1 MQRSKIKSYRFC
13 VFLLFNLFLIIA
25 IFFLPAYA
33 EQIPDYEKPYSP
45 IFTDKSVYSWTDK
58 VKITILA
65 PSWNSDR
72 DLIDSIGD
80 DEYNPI
86 KISTGDHHLEP
97 YRFTETGVNT
107 GIFTAEVTLTGFS
120 HDADGDGDIDT
131 TPRTLGNG
139 PTSGFLE
146 VDRDSGIT
154 ISFEFADGVVVTES
168 VLTTW
173 NMGDVRFS
181 EDNFISDKSAL
192 IRVIDPD
199 LNLNP
204 EALDQIPIQVS
215 SDSDVAGIEVTAIET
230 SESSGIFVV
239 TITFTQNLSS
249 SGNRLLALPEDEIYA
264 KYDDHTLPKPY
275 STSDNLEIITLAR
288 VASSIPSLEKI
299 SNSQI
304 TLTDSSNNPLNSFQ
318 ANNRIQIVGSV
329 TNEQNFDQKFV
340 YLIQVKDHN
349 NSVVS
354 LSWMSGELSGKQNLS
369 VSQSW
374 LPKNSGTFFIES
386 YVWNSLEDQI
396 ALSQSI
402 SNSVIVE

>member
-1 MQRSKIKSYRFC
+1 MM
-13 VFLLFNLFLIIA
+13 

-154 ISFEFADGVVVTES
+154 ISFEFADGVVLTES

-215 SDSDVAGIEVTAIET
+215 SDSDAAGIEVTAIET
-230 SESSGIFVV
+230 SESSGMFVV

-288 VASSIPSLEKI
+288 VVSSIPSLEKI

-304 TLTDSSNNPLNSFQ
+304 TLTDSSSNPLKSFQ

-396 ALSQSI
+396 ALSQPI
-402 SNSVIVE
+402 SNSIIVE

>member
-1 MQRSKIKSYRFC
+1 MI
-13 VFLLFNLFLIIA
+13 
-25 IFFLPAYA
+25 FLPAYA
-33 EQIPDYEKPYSP
+33 EQIPDYNKPYAP
-45 IFTDKSVYSWTDK
+45 IFTDKSVYTWTDK

-72 DLIDSIGD
+72 HLVDYIGD
-80 DEYNPI
+80 TQSHPI
-86 KISTGDHHLEP
+86 KISTGSHSLEP
-97 YRFTETGVNT
+97 YRFAETGVNT
-107 GIFTAEVTLTGFS
+107 GIFTAEVTLTGFP

-131 TPRTLGNG
+131 RPRTLGNG

-146 VDRDSGIT
+146 VDRDSSIS
-154 ISFEFADGVVVTES
+154 ISFEFADGVVLVDS

-173 NMGDVRFS
+173 NMGNVQFS
-181 EDNFISDKSAL
+181 EDNFLSDRPAL

-215 SDSDVAGIEVTAIET
+215 SDSDLAGIKVTGIET
-230 SESSGIFVV
+230 SESSGVFVV

-264 KYDDHTLPKPY
+264 KYDDYTLPKPY

-304 TLTDSSNNPLNSFQ
+304 TLTDSSSNPLKSFQ
-318 ANNRIQIVGSV
+318 TNNRIQIVGSV

-396 ALSQSI
+396 ALSQPI
-402 SNSVIVE
+402 SNSIIVE

>member
-1 MQRSKIKSYRFC
+1 
-13 VFLLFNLFLIIA
+13 LFHLFLIFA

-154 ISFEFADGVVVTES
+154 ISFEFADGVVLTES

-288 VASSIPSLEKI
+288 VSSSIPSLGKI

-304 TLTDSSNNPLNSFQ
+304 TLTDSSSNPLKSFQ
-318 ANNRIQIVGSV
+318 TNNRIQIVGSV

-349 NSVVS
+349 NYVVS

-369 VSQSW
+369 ISQSW

-396 ALSQSI
+396 ALSQPI
-402 SNSVIVE
+402 SNSIVVE

>member
-1 MQRSKIKSYRFC
+1 
-13 VFLLFNLFLIIA
+13 LFLIIA

-173 NMGDVRFS
+173 NIGDVRFS

>member
-1 MQRSKIKSYRFC
+1 MFH
-13 VFLLFNLFLIIA
+13 LFLIIA
-25 IFFLPAYA
+25 IFFLPVYA
-33 EQIPDYEKPYSP
+33 EQIPDYDKPYSP

-154 ISFEFADGVVVTES
+154 ISFEFADGVVLTES

-173 NMGDVRFS
+173 NIGDVRFS

-304 TLTDSSNNPLNSFQ
+304 TLTDSSSNPLKSFQ

-396 ALSQSI
+396 ALSQPI
-402 SNSVIVE
+402 SNSIIVE

>member
-1 MQRSKIKSYRFC
+1 MI
-13 VFLLFNLFLIIA
+13 
-25 IFFLPAYA
+25 FLPAYA
-33 EQIPDYEKPYSP
+33 EQIPDYDKPYSP

-154 ISFEFADGVVVTES
+154 ISFEFADGVVLTES

-173 NMGDVRFS
+173 NIGDVRFS

-288 VASSIPSLEKI
+288 VVSSIPSLGKI

-304 TLTDSSNNPLNSFQ
+304 TLTDSSSNPLKSFQ

-369 VSQSW
+369 ISQSW

-386 YVWNSLEDQI
+386 YVWNSLDDQI
-396 ALSQSI
+396 ALSQPI
-402 SNSVIVE
+402 SNSIIVE

>member
-1 MQRSKIKSYRFC
+1 MI
-13 VFLLFNLFLIIA
+13 
-25 IFFLPAYA
+25 FLPAYA
-33 EQIPDYEKPYSP
+33 EQIPDYDKPYSP

-154 ISFEFADGVVVTES
+154 ISFEFADGVVLTES

-173 NMGDVRFS
+173 NIGDVRFS

-215 SDSDVAGIEVTAIET
+215 SDSDIAGIEVTAIET

-264 KYDDHTLPKPY
+264 KYDDYTLPKPY

-304 TLTDSSNNPLNSFQ
+304 TLTDSSSNPLKSFQ
-318 ANNRIQIVGSV
+318 TNNRIQIVGSV

-396 ALSQSI
+396 ALSQPI
-402 SNSVIVE
+402 SNSIIVE

>member
-1 MQRSKIKSYRFC
+1 M
-13 VFLLFNLFLIIA
+13 FNLFLIIA